1 MKIIIKS
8 KQNTAGISNRKIYSP
23 WWGRLNTFEYG
34 NKVTNELNGQRGN
47 IKKNNTGSADC
58 KVNTCHKEEC
68 VESENEDI
76 LIELF
81 TNEKRKF
88 KIIKIKWNKEV
99 IMFSRTLYF
108 KFMQSFSR
116 AK

>member
-1 MKIIIKS
+1 MQIIIKS

-23 WWGRLNTFEYG
+23 WSARLNTFEYG
-34 NKVTNELNGQRGN
+34 SKVTKELNSQRGG
-47 IKKNNTGSADC
+47 IKKNTTGSADC
-58 KVNTCHKEEC
+58 KVNICHKEEC

-88 KIIKIKWNKEV
+88 
-99 IMFSRTLYF
+99 
-108 KFMQSFSR
+108 
-116 AK
+116 